1 MSSDVTTTP
10 AADERQG
17 APPPSPVSCE
27 GAQAPDL
34 RARLPRADA
43 VRNLAKILQAA
54 EEVFAAEG
62 LAVPI
67 DEVARR
73 AGVGIGTVYR
83 HFPTKEALFEAI
95 VVARLEGLIE
105 RAEELCTASDAGVA
119 LFAFVDEL
127 VALAVEKKDIH
138 DELARAGVTSEQLG
152 APIKEKLTARVE
164 VLLQR
169 AQAAGA
175 VRQDVNI
182 VDLTTLLMGTCMAAG
197 QQGRP
202 ECTAR
207 LVAVICDGLRSAARS
222 N

>member
-1 MSSDVTTTP
+1 MPGPGPSSGDAP
-10 AADERQG
+10 AADSR
-17 APPPSPVSCE
+17 V
-27 GAQAPDL
+27 
-34 RARLPRADA
+34 RVPRADA
-43 VRNLAKILQAA
+43 VRNLAKILEAA

-73 AGVGIGTVYR
+73 AGVGVGTVYR

-95 VVARLEGLIE
+95 VVSRLEGLIE
-105 RAEELCTASDAGVA
+105 RADELSNASDACAA
-119 LFAFVDEL
+119 LFAFVSDL
-127 VALAVEKKDIH
+127 VTLAVEKKDIH
-138 DELARAGVTSEQLG
+138 DELARAGMSSEQMG
-152 APIKEKLTARVE
+152 AAIKDRLTAGVE

-169 AQAAGA
+169 AQAVGG

-197 QQGRP
+197 QQGQA

-207 LVAVICDGLRSAARS
+207 LVGVICDGLRSPVRS
-222 N
+222 T

>member
-1 MSSDVTTTP
+1 VTTTA
-10 AADERQG
+10 AADG
-17 APPPSPVSCE
+17 SHGVPAPGSSSCD
-27 GAQAPDL
+27 GAQSPDP
-34 RARLPRADA
+34 RARVPRADA

-73 AGVGIGTVYR
+73 AGVGVGTVYR

-95 VVARLEGLIE
+95 VVSRLEALIE
-105 RAEELCTASDAGVA
+105 RAQELSTATDACAA
-119 LFAFVDEL
+119 LFAFVDDL
-127 VALAVEKKDIH
+127 VTLAVEKKDIH
-138 DELARAGVTSEQLG
+138 DELARAGVTEQLS
-152 APIKEKLTARVE
+152 APIKDKLTARVE

-175 VRQDVNI
+175 VRPDVNI

-202 ECTAR
+202 DCTAR
-207 LVAVICDGLRSAARS
+207 LVAVICDGLRSAPRS

>member
-1 MSSDVTTTP
+1 MSSDVTST
-10 AADERQG
+10 AVAHDGQG
-17 APPPSPVSCE
+17 APAPGPVSFEGAPSPD
-27 GAQAPDL
+27 P
-34 RARLPRADA
+34 RARIPRADA

-95 VVARLEGLIE
+95 VVARLESLID
-105 RAEELCTASDAGVA
+105 RAEELCAATDAGAA
-119 LFAFVDEL
+119 LFAFVDDL
-127 VALAVEKKDIH
+127 VTLAVEKKDLH

-202 ECTAR
+202 ECTGR

>member
-1 MSSDVTTTP
+1 MSPDVRSTT
-10 AADERQG
+10 ADHDRGG
-17 APPPSPVSCE
+17 APAPGPVSCG
-27 GAQAPDL
+27 GAAALDP
-34 RARLPRADA
+34 RARVPRADA

-73 AGVGIGTVYR
+73 AGVGVGTVYR

-95 VVARLEGLIE
+95 VVSRLEGLSE
-105 RAEELCTASDAGVA
+105 RAEELSTSANAGAA

-127 VALAVEKKDIH
+127 VTLAVEKRDIH
-138 DELARAGVTSEQLG
+138 DELVRAGVSSEQLG
-152 APIKEKLTARVE
+152 APIKDKLTGRVE

-169 AQAAGA
+169 AQSAGA

-202 ECTAR
+202 DCTAR
-207 LVAVICDGLRSAARS
+207 LVAVICDGLRSAPRS

>member
-1 MSSDVTTTP
+1 MSSDVASST
-10 AADERQG
+10 AAHEREG
-17 APPPSPVSCE
+17 APAPDRVACE
-27 GAQAPDL
+27 GAPALDT
-34 RARLPRADA
+34 RARVPRADA

-73 AGVGIGTVYR
+73 AGVGVGTVYR

-95 VVARLEGLIE
+95 VVSRLENLIE
-105 RAEELCTASDAGVA
+105 RAQELSTAADAGAA
-119 LFAFVDEL
+119 LFAFVDDL
-127 VALAVEKKDIH
+127 VTMAVEKKDIH
-138 DELARAGVTSEQLG
+138 DELVRAGVTSEQLS
-152 APIKEKLTARVE
+152 APIKDKLTGRVE
-164 VLLQR
+164 VLLER

-182 VDLTTLLMGTCMAAG
+182 FDLTTLLMGTCMAAG

-207 LVAVICDGLRSAARS
+207 LVAVICDGLRSASRS

>member
-1 MSSDVTTTP
+1 V
-10 AADERQG
+10 A
-17 APPPSPVSCE
+17 CE
-27 GAQAPDL
+27 GAPALDT
-34 RARLPRADA
+34 RARVPRADA

-73 AGVGIGTVYR
+73 AGVGVGTVYR

-95 VVARLEGLIE
+95 VVSRLENLIE
-105 RAEELCTASDAGVA
+105 RAQELSTAADAGAA
-119 LFAFVDEL
+119 LFAFVDDL
-127 VALAVEKKDIH
+127 VTMAVEKKDIH
-138 DELARAGVTSEQLG
+138 DELVRAGVTSEQLS
-152 APIKEKLTARVE
+152 APIKDKLTGRVE
-164 VLLQR
+164 VLLER

-182 VDLTTLLMGTCMAAG
+182 FDLTTLLMGTCMAAG

-207 LVAVICDGLRSAARS
+207 LVAVICDGLRSASRS